1 MYYVYKYI
9 DPATEECLYVG
20 KTEDIYVRHSSHL
33 SNKEE
38 GWCNKELILKYIE
51 LPRRYN
57 MDFFEVYLI
66 NELNPIFNK
75 LSKGDMDTEHIFFDY
90 KEEDWSTY
98 SEEDFKE
105 KTKGKRR
112 FRERKIDMKYEVS
125 KKSINFLKRIE
136 KLDAKVEML
145 YENNILSVL
154 YNFENMDIEF
164 CENELDI
171 NLISY
176 DFETLESFGSSSL
189 ISVYPRWKEYT
200 ATNKKIL
207 IDITLEIRVG
217 SLANLM
223 ELMPTF
229 EYKVAEIFQQIE
241 DIFHIL
247 EVGYTWQE
255 LFEIYKGCKYD
266 N

>member
-20 KTEDIYVRHSSHL
+20 KTEDIYARHSSHL

-38 GWCNKELILKYIE
+38 DWCTKELILKYIE

-112 FRERKIDMKYEVS
+112 FRERKDRYE
-125 KKSINFLKRIE
+125 I
-136 KLDAKVEML
+136 
-145 YENNILSVL
+145 
-154 YNFENMDIEF
+154 
-164 CENELDI
+164 
-171 NLISY
+171 
-176 DFETLESFGSSSL
+176 
-189 ISVYPRWKEYT
+189 
-200 ATNKKIL
+200 
-207 IDITLEIRVG
+207 
-217 SLANLM
+217 
-223 ELMPTF
+223 
-229 EYKVAEIFQQIE
+229 
-241 DIFHIL
+241 
-247 EVGYTWQE
+247 
-255 LFEIYKGCKYD
+255 
-266 N
+266 